1 MDASFLDVSEI
12 KGAMETLKYISA
24 DPEIRALYDLRQKT
38 INDHNSEVT
47 VAREEGKAEGREEGI
62 AEGEFK
68 GKRETARAMLSEGIA
83 TSIVSKCTGLTID
96 EIKAIN

>member
-1 MDASFLDVSEI
+1 
-12 KGAMETLKYISA
+12 

-38 INDHNSEVT
+38 INDHNSEIT
-47 VAREEGKAEGREEGI
+47 VAREEGKAEGITIGEER
-62 AEGEFK
+62 GELK

-83 TSIVSKCTGLTID
+83 TSIVNKCTGLTID